1 MNYENE
7 TYINGKDIWL
17 TFNARLIHD
26 SFTNLLLPANRKE
39 YTQNEARHQPGK
51 QIFVSDPQPYDKDVQ
66 LTFLVK
72 CADRLE
78 FLQKYKQLVDEIE
91 MGLIE
96 LKVIPIQTI
105 YKLTMDS
112 PMSLDV
118 FGNDN
123 SGLLVVKFNEP
134 NPEDR
139 NSTNLTAKVLAAPD
153 SKALSTGSIV
163 LTEQI
168 K

>member
-17 TFNARLIHD
+17 TYNARLIHD
-26 SFTNLLLPANRKE
+26 SFTNLLLPANRKPF
-39 YTQNEARHQPGK
+39 TQNEARHQPGK
-51 QIFVSDPQPYDKDVQ
+51 QIFASNPQPYDKDVQ

-72 CADRLE
+72 CVDRLA
-78 FLQKYKQLVDEIE
+78 FLQKYKQLVDELE
-91 MGLIE
+91 KGLIE

-123 SGLLVVKFNEP
+123 AGLLVVKFNEP
-134 NPEDR
+134 NPMDR
-139 NSTNLTAKVLAAPD
+139 RSTNLTAKVLATPD
-153 SKALSTGSIV
+153 SLALSAANKV
-163 LTEQI
+163 LTEEI

>member
-1 MNYENE
+1 MNYANE

-17 TFNARLIHD
+17 TYNARLIHD
-26 SFTNLLLPANRKE
+26 SFTNLLLPAGRKE
-39 YTQNEARHQPGK
+39 FVQNEARHQPGK
-51 QIFVSDPQPYDKDVQ
+51 QIFVSDSQPLDKEVQ

-72 CADRLE
+72 CADRIE
-78 FLQKYKQLVDEIE
+78 FLQKYKQLVDELE
-91 MGLIE
+91 SGLIE

-134 NPEDR
+134 NPKDR
-139 NSTNLTAKVLAAPD
+139 SSTNPTAKVLATPD
-153 SKALSTGSIV
+153 SKGLSTGSTV

-168 K
+168 

>member
-17 TFNARLIHD
+17 TYNARLIHD
-26 SFTNLLLPANRKE
+26 SFTNLLIPANRKDFV
-39 YTQNEARHQPGK
+39 QNEARNQPGK
-51 QIFVSDPQPYDKDVQ
+51 QIFVSNPQPHAKDVQ
-66 LTFLVK
+66 LTFLVMGK
-72 CADRLE
+72 DRLE
-78 FLQKYKQLVDEIE
+78 FLQKYKQLVNEIE
-91 MGLIE
+91 KGLIE

-123 SGLLVVKFNEP
+123 SGILVVKFNEP
-134 NPEDR
+134 NPKDTK
-139 NSTNLTAKVLAAPD
+139 STLITAYVLSSKGKVLT
-153 SKALSTGSIV
+153 SKGEI
-163 LTEQI
+163 LTTKIE
-168 K
+168 